1 MTNNKPSKVALA
13 PLEIARETFKQMGV
27 RRVDPT
33 PDNYQLIYNEIA
45 GTPIKETLDNA
56 LSKALKNLPR
66 ETTEQSKWVSRWEKL
81 LKQHDW
87 TALPGLLNEGMD
99 AGVAVSKQW
108 PDAIRGL
115 LQGWDAK
122 QIGLDLPRKKEAL
135 ERVLINFGNDPM
147 LAHKIQA
154 VVSGWKQYGTNEKTL
169 NKIAEIDVETLA
181 SGEVTQGQSVNLT
194 YNHSSETLNS
204 KQKTNE
210 PAMAKSSAGADIGT
224 SILATSVSGVRS
236 LEQGQ
241 LRESF
246 YALQDVLKQSLSHGL
261 IPRLDGYPKLKDEA
275 QQLSN
280 LAEKALELKDWQ
292 LLTKK
297 FRALLV
303 RVELIGANE
312 DGMKQDLL
320 RLLKLLIDNISE
332 LVADDQWLRGQITV
346 VQTIISSPLERSLIQ
361 DAEKSLKEVIFKQG
375 MLKHS
380 LSDAKGAFKTMVATF
395 VDRLA
400 HMSDSTD
407 TYQEKVGVYAEQLS
421 NTEDIAQINLLL
433 ESLMK
438 DTGVMQTDI
447 VRSREVLLVQ
457 RAQVEIAQEKII
469 KLQQELSQLSEKV
482 SIDQLTGV
490 LNRRGLDEAMMRE
503 IARAQRGG
511 VELSVALLDIDNF
524 KSLNDT
530 YGHHVGD
537 TALQH
542 LVKVIKET
550 VRPTDIVSRF
560 GGEEFVILLPETNLE
575 QAVEIITRLQRLL
588 TKQFFLGNSERLLI
602 TFSAGV
608 SLFAA
613 GEEQTA
619 VLNRADQAMYLA
631 KKAGKN
637 RVMTEVDL
645 VNAKKLS
652 MD

>member
-45 GTPIKETLDNA
+45 GTPINETLDNA

-66 ETTEQSKWVSRWEKL
+66 ETTEQNKWVSRWEKL

-154 VVSGWKQYGTNEKTL
+154 IVSGWKQYGSNEKTL
-169 NKIAEIDVETLA
+169 SKIAGIDAEA
-181 SGEVTQGQSVNLT
+181 SPSEEVAPSQSVN
-194 YNHSSETLNS
+194 NASNASSETLNS

-210 PAMAKSSAGADIGT
+210 PAVATHSVFADTGV
-224 SILATSVSGVRS
+224 SVSGARS

-280 LAEKALELKDWQ
+280 LAEKAVELKDWQ
-292 LLTKK
+292 QLTKK
-297 FRALLV
+297 FRTLLV

-407 TYQEKVGVYAEQLS
+407 TYQEKVGIYAEQLS
-421 NTEDIAQINLLL
+421 DTEDIAQINLLL

-438 DTGVMQTDI
+438 DTSVMQTDI
-447 VRSREVLLVQ
+447 VRSREVLLAQRVQ
-457 RAQVEIAQEKII
+457 AEIAQEKII

-560 GGEEFVILLPETNLE
+560 GGEEFVILLPETNLD

-637 RVMTEVDL
+637 RVMTELDL

>member
-13 PLEIARETFKQMGV
+13 PLDIARETFKQMGV

-45 GTPIKETLDNA
+45 GMPTKETLDNA
-56 LSKALKNLPR
+56 LTKALKNLPR

-81 LKQHDW
+81 LKQNDW
-87 TALPGLLNEGMD
+87 TALPGLLSEGMD

-154 VVSGWKQYGTNEKTL
+154 VVSGWKQYGSNEKTL
-169 NKIAEIDVETLA
+169 NKIAGTDVEA
-181 SGEVTQGQSVNLT
+181 SSNGDVTPTQFANNASNA
-194 YNHSSETLNS
+194 SSETLNS

-210 PAMAKSSAGADIGT
+210 PAVVKYSTGADAG
-224 SILATSVSGVRS
+224 VSGVRS

-275 QQLSN
+275 QQLSD
-280 LAEKALELKDWQ
+280 LAEKAVELKDWQ
-292 LLTKK
+292 QLTKK

-407 TYQEKVGVYAEQLS
+407 TYQEKVGVYAEKLS
-421 NTEDIAQINLLL
+421 DTEDIAQINSIL

-438 DTGVMQTDI
+438 DTSVMQTDI
-447 VRSREVLLVQ
+447 VRSREVLLEQ
-457 RAQVEIAQEKII
+457 RAQVEVAQEKIV

-560 GGEEFVILLPETNLE
+560 GGEEFVILLPETNLD

-613 GEEQTA
+613 GEEQVA